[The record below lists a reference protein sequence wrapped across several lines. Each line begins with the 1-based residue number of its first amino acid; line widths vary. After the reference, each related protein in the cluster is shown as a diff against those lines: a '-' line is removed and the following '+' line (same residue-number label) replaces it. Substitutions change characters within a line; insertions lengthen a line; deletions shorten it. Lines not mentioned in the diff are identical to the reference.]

1 MSGDATAAEAPSSNL
16 WILGVALVLLGSLG
30 QNLGNNLVS
39 LAHTMEHG
47 SGNDDDEEAG
57 ANSPRK
63 KSSESLGD
71 VQMTV
76 VGSKGNND
84 LAEGDEDKE
93 EEDSL
98 KKDLTPAPDA
108 LVAADEAA
116 VVKKSSYFFEHL
128 WGIGTTTFVVSS
140 VMTFV
145 AFGFAAQSLLA
156 SLESVQFVSN
166 IAFAKL
172 VHKEE
177 ITYTMIVSTLLIVG
191 GNALVVIFSGHN
203 SLVLNGA
210 EVFALYAENSAFH
223 IYLAIAGTMCASA
236 EYTWKYYHKS
246 RLVHKVKLW
255 NHSFVEPLCFCVSS
269 AIIGAFAVVNAKNMS
284 MLLASSAS
292 SEDRSEFKHEQ
303 LYIIF
308 FCWIFIVGFWV
319 GRIDQGLDLFPPL
332 FVIPVIQVCFVFFS
346 ILCGGIF
353 FKEFHTFTDKQFAGF
368 SAGVSLILFGVYGL
382 APDTELDFSA
392 NPEEDVHVK
401 TEVAG
406 EETIAPKRANK
417 RLSFSASSVQKT
429 TRGSVEDPVSGRG
442 RTISGGSK
450 KSMKRINTMSHPL
463 AALKELGRV
472 GVEKAEAEPAFA
484 PMVRGAR
491 RLSILAASPFFAT
504 PEDDADV
511 KTDTS
516 SSSRKYKAANTLDSV

>member
-1 MSGDATAAEAPSSNL
+1 M
-16 WILGVALVLLGSLG
+16 LLGSLG

-39 LAHTMEHG
+39 LAHSLEHEHEH
-47 SGNDDDEEAG
+47 DDEAKDVT
-57 ANSPRK
+57 K
-63 KSSESLGD
+63 KSDGSLGD
-71 VQMTV
+71 VQMTMMK
-76 VGSKGNND
+76 SNEAND
-84 LAEGDEDKE
+84 MAEGDEDKE
-93 EEDSL
+93 DDSG
-98 KKDLTPAPDA
+98 KDPADAAGSSAPDA

-116 VVKKSSYFFEHL
+116 VKKEQSFFFKNL
-128 WGIGTTTFVVSS
+128 WGIGTVTFVVSS

-156 SLESVQFVSN
+156 SLESVQFISN

-177 ITYTMIVSTLLIVG
+177 ITYTMIISTLLIVG
-191 GNALVVIFSGHN
+191 GNALVVVFSGHN

-210 EVFALYAENSAFH
+210 EVFALYAENGAFH
-223 IYLAIAGTMCASA
+223 IYLAIAGSMCAAA

-246 RLVHKVKLW
+246 RLVHKTKLW

-269 AIIGAFAVVNAKNMS
+269 AIVGAFAVVNAKNMS

-292 SEDRSEFKHEQ
+292 SDDRSEFKHEQ

-308 FCWIFIVGFWV
+308 FGWIFIVGFWV

-382 APDTELDFSA
+382 APDAELDFSGDPA
-392 NPEEDVHVK
+392 QDTVVS
-401 TEVAG
+401 TEV
-406 EETIAPKRANK
+406 EEIVAPKRANK
-417 RLSFSASSVQKT
+417 RLSFSVGST
-429 TRGSVEDPVSGRG
+429 PLPPRGSIEDSVSGRP
-442 RTISGGSK
+442 RALSSSGSK
-450 KSMKRINTMSHPL
+450 KSMKRVNTMSHPL
-463 AALKELGRV
+463 AALKELSRV
-472 GVEKAEAEPAFA
+472 GVEKAEAQESFA
-484 PMVRGAR
+484 PIVRGAR

-504 PEDDADV
+504 PEDDGDA

-516 SSSRKYKAANTLDSV
+516 SSSSKYKAANTADSV

>member
-1 MSGDATAAEAPSSNL
+1 
-16 WILGVALVLLGSLG
+16 VLIGSLG

-39 LAHTMEHG
+39 LAHSLEHG
-47 SGNDDDEEAG
+47 HEHDDETDDVT
-57 ANSPRK
+57 K
-63 KSSESLGD
+63 KSDGSPGD
-71 VQMTV
+71 VQMTMV
-76 VGSKGNND
+76 KSNAAND
-84 LAEGDEDKE
+84 LAEGDEDNDD
-93 EEDSL
+93 DSS
-98 KKDLTPAPDA
+98 KDPAGSPAPDA
-108 LVAADEAA
+108 LVAADEAS
-116 VVKKSSYFFEHL
+116 VKKEQSFFFKNL
-128 WGIGTTTFVVSS
+128 WGIGTVTFVVSS

-177 ITYTMIVSTLLIVG
+177 ITYTMILSTLLIVG
-191 GNALVVIFSGHN
+191 GNALVVVFSGHN

-210 EVFALYAENSAFH
+210 EVFALYAENGAFH
-223 IYLAIAGTMCASA
+223 IYLAIAGSMCAAA

-246 RLVHKVKLW
+246 RLVHKTKLW

-269 AIIGAFAVVNAKNMS
+269 AIVGAFAVVNAKNMS

-292 SEDRSEFKHEQ
+292 SDDRSEFKHEQ

-308 FCWIFIVGFWV
+308 FGWIFIVGFWV

-382 APDTELDFSA
+382 APDAELDFSGDPGHDTIVA
-392 NPEEDVHVK
+392 TQVEEIVV
-401 TEVAG
+401 
-406 EETIAPKRANK
+406 PKRANK
-417 RLSFSASSVQKT
+417 RLSFSAGSKPLQP
-429 TRGSVEDPVSGRG
+429 RGSVEDPVSSRS
-442 RTISGGSK
+442 RTTSFDSK
-450 KSMKRINTMSHPL
+450 KSMKRVNTMSHPL
-463 AALKELGRV
+463 AALKELSRV
-472 GVEKAEAEPAFA
+472 GVEKAEAQESFA
-484 PMVRGAR
+484 PIVRGAR

-504 PEDDADV
+504 PVDDADA

-516 SSSRKYKAANTLDSV
+516 SSGSKYKAANTADSV